1 MIYALLTGLALGL
14 AWIALVLALLVP
26 VLRDGRT
33 PARTPGDIPPGWT
46 RNERGALVP
55 PVPHSPQKRAPRHA
69 APRTPRG
76 RQPWPTAEQP
86 ALPAPPPQ
94 HAYDPGD
101 GILPP
106 VALVRP
112 YLPDAYRCCEH
123 CWDGSPCSPRD
134 NHRTPC
140 ADGCNDPAPC
150 TDAETLAMY
159 RGDYGV
165 KPQLEA
171 ERLAGVMRP

>member
-1 MIYALLTGLALGL
+1 MIWDLLTVTGLFGALFL
-14 AWIALVLALLVP
+14 VVAVALWPLL
-26 VLRDGRT
+26 
-33 PARTPGDIPPGWT
+33 PARVRYDTGKHTRPVNGRNLGDQP
-46 RNERGALVP
+46 
-55 PVPHSPQKRAPRHA
+55 RADQRL
-69 APRTPRG
+69 G
-76 RQPWPTAEQP
+76 KQPWLTAGQP
-86 ALPAPPPQ
+86 ALPSPPPQ

-159 RGDYGV
+159 RGDCGV